1 MIYNNNSE
9 LLSINCK
16 IIEMSLIDPSNY
28 KILILTNEVIRKDV
42 LKFEPLSYKETKT
55 ENLKMTIHNK
65 TMQPS
70 LNRKNLPESQVI
82 KEKNQSPK
90 ELIQTKQ
97 PTKSQSNNNYIN
109 ITEDYNYE
117 INKNVP
123 NENNNLMSSN
133 NNYSA
138 EEKKIGPLQIHISR
152 NQIDQNDKKRNPEVD
167 ISSYNLDNYLP
178 LKSINLL
185 K

>member
-1 MIYNNNSE
+1 M
-9 LLSINCK
+9 
-16 IIEMSLIDPSNY
+16 
-28 KILILTNEVIRKDV
+28 
-42 LKFEPLSYKETKT
+42 
-55 ENLKMTIHNK
+55 
-65 TMQPS
+65 
-70 LNRKNLPESQVI
+70 
-82 KEKNQSPK
+82 
-90 ELIQTKQ
+90 IQTKQ

-123 NENNNLMSSN
+123 NENKNLMSSN